1 MKSFFWR
8 VKFIHVLTIVLIV
21 IGAAAGFIVLL
32 NSDFR
37 DGESRTQVITAMLG
51 LLGVAAAYWVG
62 STSGSQRK
70 TELIAQSQPAKE
82 TE

>member
-1 MKSFFWR
+1 MKDLMKR
-8 VKFIHVLTIVLIV
+8 VKFIHVLTVVLIA

-32 NSDFR
+32 NSDFK

-70 TELIAQSQPAKE
+70 TELLSQSPPIKE
-82 TE
+82 QE